1 MKTDLTEHTLESRDE
16 YQGRLLHVKK
26 DRVRLPDGGEST
38 REYIVHPGAA
48 VIIPVF
54 ENGDILLERQHRYPL
69 HRDFIELPAGKFD
82 PHEAELACA
91 QRELQEETG
100 YLAERWSELPTFYP
114 CIGYANER
122 LVYFLAE
129 GLAFSGVNM
138 DEDEF
143 LEILRIPLAEALA
156 MVGDGRINEAKTVMG
171 LLWYERFVLQGTR
184 A

>member
-1 MKTDLTEHTLESRDE
+1 MKNDLTEHTLESRDE

-82 PHEAELACA
+82 PDEAELACA

-129 GLAFSGVNM
+129 GLSYSGVNM

-143 LEILRIPLAEALA
+143 LEILRIPLAEALD
-156 MVGDGRINEAKTVMG
+156 MIGDGRINEAKTVMG
-171 LLWYERFVLQGTR
+171 LLWYERYAR
-184 A
+184 K